1 MTGTLWKLGG
11 WLAAGFVAL
20 TMLLSGLER
29 SALVKAAALAEA
41 APVVEGA
48 AGAGGESGTV
58 PTGAHALVFSGLVLL
73 GLAVYGAL
81 TTWGGFLMDNPE
93 TRQIPVWLLLAITV
107 VSGGAGLLGFAAH
120 WGYVRSLDVVPTTVN
135 EGYIAYQVMVSEA
148 VLASLVLLGV
158 RWAPGYRPR
167 LLGQRP

>member
-11 WLAAGFVAL
+11 CLAAGFVAL
-20 TMLLSGLER
+20 TMLLWGLER
-29 SALVKAAALAEA
+29 SALAKAALR
-41 APVVEGA
+41 V
-48 AGAGGESGTV
+48 GGESGTV
-58 PTGAHALVFSGLVLL
+58 PTGAYVLVFSGLVLL

-81 TTWGGFLMDNPE
+81 TTWGGFLKDNPE

-107 VSGGAGLLGFAAH
+107 VSAGAGLLGFAAH
-120 WGYVRSLDVVPTTVN
+120 WGYIRSLDVVPTAVN

-167 LLGQRP
+167 ALVKRP